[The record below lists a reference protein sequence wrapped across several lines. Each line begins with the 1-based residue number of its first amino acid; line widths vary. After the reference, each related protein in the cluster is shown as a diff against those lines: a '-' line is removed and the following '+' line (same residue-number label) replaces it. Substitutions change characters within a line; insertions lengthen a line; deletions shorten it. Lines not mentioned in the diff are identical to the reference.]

1 MTDWIGSGTA
11 AAPTEAPATPAPS
24 ATETALQKAR
34 RKLALWEAAEDAIAE
49 GQSYQIKTTTLTRA
63 ALGKVREMVQYYEG
77 EVSRLTT
84 GRRRGARV
92 MRFIPY
98 DV

>member
-1 MTDWIGSGTA
+1 MA
-11 AAPTEAPATPAPS
+11 
-24 ATETALQKAR
+24 ETALQKAQ
-34 RKLALWEAAEDAIAE
+34 RKLALWEAAEDAIAA
-49 GQSYQIKTTTLTRA
+49 GQEYTIGKLTLTRA
-63 ALGKVREMVQYYEG
+63 SLAEVRKTVLFYES
-77 EVSRLTT
+77 EVSRLTA